1 MLLLCRVLHE
11 QPPKGRHGEDG
22 WGRNEMS
29 GGFCWSWREESNPRP
44 ADYKSAALP
53 TELRQLSAEQA
64 ENYSACP
71 VWGAHH
77 PLSEPTRQVQ
87 MTTTPATRRA
97 PNEGDAPPRIP
108 MPSIQGRYHP

>member
-11 QPPKGRHGEDG
+11 QPQKGRHGEDG

-53 TELRQLSAEQA
+53 TELRQLSAKQA
-64 ENYSACP
+64 VNKNTCP
-71 VWGAHH
+71 VCGAHH

-108 MPSIQGRYHP
+108 MPSIQVRYHP